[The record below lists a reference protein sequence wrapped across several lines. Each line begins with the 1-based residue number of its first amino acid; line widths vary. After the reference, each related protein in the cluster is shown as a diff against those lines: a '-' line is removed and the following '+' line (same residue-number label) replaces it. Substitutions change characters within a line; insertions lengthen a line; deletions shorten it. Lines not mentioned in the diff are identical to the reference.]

1 MANQYKKHYTLAQ
14 ARKLLPR
21 IREWL
26 ARLEK
31 LRAQLGRSDE
41 NVSTLM
47 EQGADLGGKDVNAW
61 VKQMAA
67 IREVLWEFQ
76 RRDILVK
83 DIQRG
88 LVDFPSIRHGREVF
102 LCWEK
107 DEDDIEFW
115 HDLDSG
121 YPGRER
127 LSGAE

>member
-1 MANQYKKHYTLAQ
+1 VQ
-14 ARKLLPR
+14 
-21 IREWL
+21 
-26 ARLEK
+26 
-31 LRAQLGRSDE
+31 LRRSDE
-41 NVSTLM
+41 HVSALM
-47 EQGADLGGKDVNAW
+47 EQGGDLGGKDVNAY

-67 IREVLWEFQ
+67 IRELLWEFQ

-88 LVDFPSIRHGREVF
+88 LVDFPAIREGREVF

-121 YPGRER
+121 YQGREP
-127 LSGAE
+127 LSDAE